1 MKSNELTKAIRAIEE
16 KGYTV
21 CSYDNYEMGKLNE
34 EYPVAYEIIDAEGY
48 TVYGYGTC
56 HDDQIIYF
64 AQVMLDLYRKNA
76 DDERAAKIARL
87 EKVIKK
93 AEQQKKMPTKAEK
106 DAYIRAYNNLHN
118 EGGEG
123 FSPWIVSEEE
133 YQAALQELKAM
144 QG

>member
-21 CSYDNYEMGKLNE
+21 RSYDNYEMGKLNE

-56 HDDQIIYF
+56 HDNQIFYF
-64 AQVMLDLYRKNA
+64 AQAILGLNLDSA
-76 DDERAAKIARL
+76 DDEQAAKIARL
-87 EKVIKK
+87 EKVIEK
-93 AEQQKKMPTKAEK
+93 AGQQKEMPTKVEKAE
-106 DAYIRAYNNLHN
+106 YLRAYNNLHN